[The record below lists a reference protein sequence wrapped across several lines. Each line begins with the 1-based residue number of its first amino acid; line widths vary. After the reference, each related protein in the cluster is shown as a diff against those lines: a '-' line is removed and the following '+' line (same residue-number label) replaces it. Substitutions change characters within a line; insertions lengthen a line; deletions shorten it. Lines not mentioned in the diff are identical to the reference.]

1 MGKSK
6 PPKTEIH
13 SVKRRRVVSFSVKQ
27 FVEDDDT
34 VNLQHRLTTYL
45 IRSFEELLSEPV
57 WL

>member
-34 VNLQHRLTTYL
+34 VNLQHRLTYL